1 MKENRRN
8 DVIEVSAVHKGDV
21 KFEVEARGHK
31 ILSDQPVENGGND
44 EGMTPPEFLLASLAS
59 CAAYYAVAYLK
70 KKNLSRP
77 GVQVRVKAEKA
88 GPPAHLG
95 SFAIEVDIPGTLSD
109 ADRAG
114 VEDSVH
120 RCLIHQTM
128 LRTPS
133 IEIAVRTPV
142 IA

>member
-1 MKENRRN
+1 M
-8 DVIEVSAVHKGDV
+8 IEVSVKHIEQV
-21 KFEVEARGHK
+21 KFEIEARGHK
-31 ILSDQPVENGGND
+31 IICDQPTYNGGGD

-59 CAAYYAVAYLK
+59 CAAFYAVAYLK
-70 KKNLSRP
+70 KKHIERP
-77 GVQVRVKAEKA
+77 GVQVRIRAEKA
-88 GPPAHLG
+88 GPPAHLDG
-95 SFAIEVDIPGTLSD
+95 FVIEVDIPGSLSD

-120 RCLIHQTM
+120 RCLVHQTM
-128 LRTPS
+128 MRTPS